1 MSNISKFFLDAQRF
15 IDENQVGK
23 SVEALCVEQRERE
36 KIFEEFKNEVTMER
50 SLSSLEKRRIFVNWY
65 VEKYQS
71 LKNTNELIDDLM
83 ELLFV
88 SRRTIELIMSGYR

>member
-1 MSNISKFFLDAQRF
+1 MSNISKFLLDAQRF
-15 IDENQVGK
+15 IDENQIDK